1 MIALV
6 RIDDRLVHGQVVE
19 GWLPFLGAAR
29 ILVISDRAAVDS
41 TQFALMRLAL
51 PEEVRLDISTM
62 SESVKAF
69 RAARDSDE
77 SVLVLAPG
85 PGEILALVEGGVEL
99 GEVNVGGLHFAAGRV
114 QLGRAIY
121 LSPSDVRSMKTL
133 SSKGV
138 RLVGKAVPTDKPL
151 DVAALLEESGSSS

>member
-19 GWLPFLGAAR
+19 GWLPALKAVQ
-29 ILVISDRAAVDS
+29 ILVISDLAAGDS

-51 PEEVRLDISTM
+51 PEEVSLSIVGVR
-62 SESVKAF
+62 ESVEAF
-69 RAARDSDE
+69 RAARDSEE

-99 GEVNVGGLHFAAGRV
+99 EEVNVGGLHYAAGRV

-121 LSPSDVRSMKTL
+121 LSSADVKSMKAL
-133 SSKGV
+133 AAKGV
-138 RLVGKAVPTDKPL
+138 RLAGRAVPTDKPL
-151 DVAALLEESGSSS
+151 DVAALIEESASSP